1 MPFSKDI
8 LAGASGQSGASGFY
22 THQIEHS
29 LRLENSGANS
39 TATQYLV
46 RDPSAGDRD
55 KWTISMW
62 VKLGRLA
69 TSSSHTSMAGW
80 GAHSGSGSGRG
91 YGMIQDYT
99 GNQNGMSFED
109 NNGSS
114 WHVTTRTN
122 TKLRDTTAW
131 YHLVWVYD
139 SAQGTNSNRAK
150 MYINGVLITSLQ
162 STTYPSQNADHSWF
176 SAGHHFIGTNGTSSD
191 GDNPYQGVEGY
202 IAEVVALDGSA
213 VNPVDNLGEFK
224 QGVWIPKDPSG
235 LTFGSQGFYLK
246 FGDTSNFGLDSSG
259 NGNNFTATG
268 LGADHQEI
276 TSPTNGAG
284 G

>member
-22 THQIEHS
+22 THQIQHS

-46 RDPSAGDRD
+46 RDPTAGDRD

-150 MYINGVLITSLQ
+150 MYINGVLVTSLQ
-162 STTYPSQNADHSWF
+162 ATTYPNQNADHSWF
-176 SAGHHFIGTNGTSSD
+176 SAGHHFIGTNGTGTD
-191 GDNPYQGVEGY
+191 GDNPYQGVDGY

-213 VNPVDNLGEFK
+213 LNPVDNLGEFK
-224 QGVWIPKDPSG
+224 NGIWIPKDPSG
-235 LTFGSQGFYLK
+235 LTFGSRGFYLK
-246 FGDTSNFGLDSSG
+246 FGDASSLGTDSSG

-276 TSPTNGAG
+276 TSPTNGTG